1 MIRSCLMVLLLGA
14 CAATGPAPNEAT
26 APLPALTAT
35 GIDPPEGAGPGS
47 CWVRD
52 VSPAV
57 IETVTDQVEVS
68 PSVFRTDTVQVIVEE
83 RRELTFEVP
92 CPVVLTPDFIR
103 SMQRALIAR
112 GAFQGPVTGEMDAG
126 TLLAIRRWQA
136 ARGVPSSVVSLET
149 ARMLGLV
156 AVARE

>member
-1 MIRSCLMVLLLGA
+1 
-14 CAATGPAPNEAT
+14 
-26 APLPALTAT
+26 
-35 GIDPPEGAGPGS
+35 
-47 CWVRD
+47 
-52 VSPAV
+52 
-57 IETVTDQVEVS
+57 VS